1 MFKKIVSNLP
11 FSPALIGQ
19 LGFYAKRLRKEE
31 ATRRLALV
39 FVVLTLIVQSIAI
52 LQPTESAN
60 ASSQN
65 DMVNGGITSIN
76 DYLSTYDNNTK
87 NVKDVMDYVGITREE
102 IAKATYTEIKVGSR
116 LSWGFMPHFSYDQ
129 GERQYNITSSDGQR
143 STIAYSRP
151 LSLWGDYYVKG
162 WHGYSQ
168 KIGWFGI
175 MRACGNLVTDT
186 VPTAPAPTPAPTLA
200 PAPAPEP
207 EPTPTPAPTPEPEK
221 CAVNPALLASDEN
234 CKSCPGNETIWAS
247 DPSCKPNIV
256 KSKLAINT
264 SQGYVDASTVTAQS
278 GDRISYTITVE
289 NTGLDA
295 DTLTMED
302 NLADVLEYSTLVDNG
317 GGAFNE
323 TTKILSWPQIT
334 LKAGSKQTRTFT
346 IKVLDIIPATAQGQS
361 DQTSFDCLATNTF
374 GNSTSFKIACPVEK
388 TVEKVVTELPT
399 TGPTGNIIFA
409 CIALVIAVY
418 FFCRTRQL
426 EKEVRIIRNNTNTGI
441 ILLS

>member
-1 MFKKIVSNLP
+1 MFKKIISNLP

-31 ATRRLALV
+31 ATRRLALI

-52 LQPTESAN
+52 FQPTESAN

-65 DMVNGGITSIN
+65 DMVTGGITSIS
-76 DYLSTYDNNTK
+76 DYLSVYDK
-87 NVKDVMDYVGITREE
+87 NSKNIKDVMDYVGITREE

-116 LSWGFMPHFSYDQ
+116 LSWGFTPHFSYDQ

-143 STIAYSRP
+143 TTTIYSRP

-162 WHGYSQ
+162 WYGQSQ

-175 MRACGNLVTDT
+175 MRACGNLVTET
-186 VPTAPAPTPAPTLA
+186 VPTA
-200 PAPAPEP
+200 
-207 EPTPTPAPTPEPEK
+207 PTPAPTPEPTPTPTPEPTPEPTPIPEPKK
-221 CAVNPALLASDEN
+221 CAVNPALLESDEG
-234 CKSCPGNETIWAS
+234 CKSCPGNETIWIN
-247 DPSCKPNIV
+247 DPSCKPNII
-256 KSKLAINT
+256 KSKIAVNT
-264 SQGYVDASTVTAQS
+264 SQGYVDASTVVAQA

-289 NTGLDA
+289 NTGLNS

-302 NLADVLEYSTLVDNG
+302 NLSDVLEYSTLVDNG
-317 GGAFNE
+317 GGTLNE
-323 TTKILSWPQIT
+323 TTKVLSWPQIT

-346 IKVLDIIPATAQGQS
+346 IKVLDVIPATAQGQS
-361 DQTSFDCLATNTF
+361 NQSSFDCLVTNTF
-374 GNSTSFKIACPVEK
+374 GNSTSFRIACPAEK
-388 TVEKVVTELPT
+388 TIEKITTELPK

-409 CIALVIAVY
+409 CLALAIAVY

-426 EKEVRIIRNNTNTGI
+426 EKEIRIIRNNTNTGI